1 MKKGAKIW
9 LAVLLSLATLAAQS
23 AKAGSA
29 VAMGDK
35 APYLVSSFGYLKR
48 IAEQRA
54 LAKCGANGGNC
65 RIIASTERLGYGA
78 VAVGKGATGGSILGV
93 AIAKRSREEAATL
106 ALEHCHAAGGINPKV
121 IVQFR
126 DPPP

>member
-1 MKKGAKIW
+1 MVLELREFLFCVMKRSTGMR
-9 LAVLLSLATLAAQS
+9 LAVLLGMAALAVQN

-35 APYLVSSFGYLKR
+35 APYLVSSYGYLKR

-54 LAKCGANGGNC
+54 LEKCRANGGNC

-78 VAVGKGATGGSILGV
+78 VAAGKRAAGGSIPGV
-93 AIAKRSREEAATL
+93 AIAKR
-106 ALEHCHAAGGINPKV
+106 
-121 IVQFR
+121 
-126 DPPP
+126 

>member
-1 MKKGAKIW
+1 MKRGSRIR
-9 LAVLLSLATLAAQS
+9 LALLLGLVTLATQD

-54 LAKCGANGGNC
+54 LAKCSANGGNC
-65 RIIASTERLGYGA
+65 RIIASTEKLGYGA

-93 AIAKRSREEAATL
+93 AIAKSSREEAATL
-106 ALEHCHAAGGINPKV
+106 ALEHCRAAGGINPRV